1 MSDITVDNSLA
12 ILAPFLIYF
21 FGVLSPGP
29 ANLAIAQIALENGR
43 KKSVVFSVG
52 VVIGST
58 IWGIITFTG
67 LVQIMNQFPPS
78 VKILGLLGAVYMSW
92 LGYTNIYKFI
102 LGMQNKSSTSRF
114 ETISNT
120 NYFIRGLMIH
130 LTNPKAFL
138 VWTTILVSALDV
150 DKGAKPSPH
159 IILIICSLL
168 GIVVFCGYAVLF
180 SNKRLTLVY
189 ENYSKFIHLV
199 IGVIFFVVAMQL
211 FLITLNKNL

>member
-1 MSDITVDNSLA
+1 MSDIIINSNLA

-43 KKSVVFSVG
+43 SKSIVFSVG

-67 LVQIMNQFPPS
+67 LVQVMNQFPFS
-78 VKILGLLGAVYMSW
+78 IKVLGFLGAIYMSY
-92 LGYTNIYKFI
+92 LGCTNIYKFI
-102 LGMQNKSSTSRF
+102 SGMQNKNSTSRLD
-114 ETISNT
+114 TRSNT
-120 NYFIRGLMIH
+120 NYFMRGLMIH

-150 DKGAKPSPH
+150 DKGVKLSPH

-180 SNKRLTLVY
+180 SNKGSVLVY
-189 ENYSKFIHLV
+189 ENYGKFIHLI
-199 IGVIFFVVAMQL
+199 IGVIFFAVAIQL
-211 FLITLNKNL
+211 FLI